1 MNLKIDN
8 KDYDSEKLSDKG
20 KIYLGRLQNIQ
31 ARQQQITLEIAD
43 LDILQKH
50 YSKLL
55 KEELQALRDLPS
67 GLSTVED
74 VEAVTW
80 PTKP

>member
-1 MNLKIDN
+1 MNFKMDN

-31 ARQQQITLEIAD
+31 TKLQQLTLEVAD
-43 LDILQKH
+43 INVLKKH

-55 KEELQALRDLPS
+55 KEELPK
-67 GLSTVED
+67 E
-74 VEAVTW
+74 EIK
-80 PTKP
+80 TKFPKP

>member
-1 MNLKIDN
+1 MDN

-31 ARQQQITLEIAD
+31 ARQQQLTLEVVDIN
-43 LDILQKH
+43 ILQNH

-55 KEELQALRDLPS
+55 KEEIPKEEE
-67 GLSTVED
+67 VK
-74 VEAVTW
+74 EA
-80 PTKP
+80 KSDKK

>member
-1 MNLKIDN
+1 MNFKFND

-31 ARQQQITLEIAD
+31 VRLQQITLENAD
-43 LDILQKH
+43 ISVLQNH

-55 KEELQALRDLPS
+55 KEELPKEE
-67 GLSTVED
+67 VK
-74 VEAVTW
+74 EAI
-80 PTKP
+80 PDKK